1 MSAYQIPN
9 RNAAF
14 DLNLCPP
21 NFGILTS
28 PRREAN
34 LKKAKSATRIAAES
48 TAVETLKKNGPDSH
62 AVQEW
67 DSPEELKHAEA
78 DGMDRV

>member
-1 MSAYQIPN
+1 LHGESRRKTACKATARP
-9 RNAAF
+9 
-14 DLNLCPP
+14 C
-21 NFGILTS
+21 GILTS